1 MVYKKFFAITKFEL
15 NYHKDNQI
23 LTNDTTIL
31 PPKKQGAE
39 CAAYFGECKKIEGCF
54 TATFHSIQN
63 RQ

>member
-1 MVYKKFFAITKFEL
+1 MVCKKFFAITKFEL

-39 CAAYFGECKKIEGCF
+39 CAAYFGECKK
-54 TATFHSIQN
+54 N
-63 RQ
+63 RRLLYSNLPFLQIDF

>member
-31 PPKKQGAE
+31 PQKNKKPSAQHTLANV
-39 CAAYFGECKKIEGCF
+39 KKIESCF
-54 TATFHSIQN
+54 TATFHSIQH